1 MHFRRVASIPHCR
14 KRSTAQAPSV
24 RHVMVGEDGHV
35 EEVKV
40 IRSLPD
46 FLTEEAIRAAFE
58 MKFKSA
64 MKDGQAVPFWL
75 PMLVEFNLK

>member
-1 MHFRRVASIPHCR
+1 
-14 KRSTAQAPSV
+14 
-24 RHVMVGEDGHV
+24 MVGEDGHV

-40 IRSLPD
+40 IRSLHD
-46 FLTEEAIRAAFE
+46 FLKAIRAAFE